1 MILETLKLASSALWV
16 NKLRT
21 GLTLLGLMIGIASVI
36 GIISLLEGMMT
47 RINRLFEEQG
57 TTTIFVT
64 RFGIITS
71 EDEFLRAIKRKK
83 LTIAD
88 AKAIEKGCPLA
99 EEVGLEVSDNL
110 TVKAGSETLFN
121 VQVFGNTA
129 NSILM
134 RDLDVEEGRFISES
148 DDEHRANVAIIGQEV
163 RKQLFPI
170 GNPIGKEI
178 TIQGVRFTVIGIGE
192 EKGSVFGENMDRY
205 CRIPA
210 NTMLKMTG
218 RRQDI
223 DITIK
228 VRSESVLDAAMD
240 EIRTVLRA
248 RRGVKY
254 HDPDD
259 FALLTAE
266 MMMKFFDSFSS
277 NARLIAFAIPMISI
291 VVAGI
296 VVMNIMMV
304 SVTERTREI
313 GIRKAIGAR
322 QRNILAQFLLE
333 ASLMSLL
340 GGIIGTA
347 LGLWLSYLVADKLSI
362 MFVFSPLAVG
372 IGLVIPIAIGLFFGI
387 YPAWKAANLDPIEAL
402 RFE

>member
-1 MILETLKLASSALWV
+1 MILETLKLASVALWV

-21 GLTLLGLMIGIASVI
+21 SLTLLGLMIGIASVI

-71 EDEFLRAIKRKK
+71 EDEFFKAIKRKK
-83 LTIAD
+83 LTID
-88 AKAIEKGCPLA
+88 DMRAIEKSCPLV
-99 EEVGLEVSDNL
+99 EMVGLEVQDNM
-110 TVKAGSETLFN
+110 TLKGGNEAMFFVN
-121 VQVFGNTA
+121 VFGNTA
-129 NSILM
+129 NSIQM
-134 RDLDVEEGRFISES
+134 RDLEVVEGRFISES
-148 DDEHRANVAIIGQEV
+148 DDEHRRPVVVIGDEI
-163 RKQLFPI
+163 RKKFFPI
-170 GNPIGKEI
+170 GSPLGKEI
-178 TIQGVRFTVIGIGE
+178 SLDGVRFTVIGVG
-192 EKGSVFGENMDRY
+192 KVQGSIFGNNMDRY

-210 NTMLKMTG
+210 NTMLRMTG
-218 RRQDI
+218 RHRDI
-223 DITIK
+223 DINVK
-228 VRSESVLDAAMD
+228 VRSESQLDAAMD

-248 RRGVKY
+248 RRGVRY

-266 MMMKFFDSFSS
+266 MMMSFFSSFTS
-277 NARLIAFAIPMISI
+277 NARVIAAAIPAISI

-313 GIRKAIGAR
+313 GIRKSVGAR
-322 QRNILAQFLLE
+322 NRNILFQFLLE
-333 ASLMSLL
+333 ASLMSLM
-340 GGIIGTA
+340 GGLLGTA
-347 LGLWLSYLVADKLSI
+347 VGLGVSYAVAGQLGI
-362 MFVFSPLAVG
+362 PFVISMMAVG
-372 IGLVIPIAIGLFFGI
+372 FGLVIPISIGLFFGI
-387 YPAWKAANLDPIEAL
+387 YPAWKAANLDPIDAL

>member
-1 MILETLKLASSALWV
+1 MIFETLKLAAAALWV

-21 GLTLLGLMIGIASVI
+21 SLTLLGLMIGIASVI
-36 GIISLLEGMMT
+36 GIVSLLQGMMT

-83 LTIAD
+83 LSIED
-88 AKAIEKGCPLA
+88 AKAIEKSCPLA
-99 EEVGLEVSDNL
+99 QAVGLEVSDNL
-110 TVKAGSETLFN
+110 AVKAGSESLFN
-121 VQVFGNTA
+121 VQVYGNTA
-129 NSILM
+129 NSIQM
-134 RDLDVEEGRFISES
+134 RDLEVVEGRFISEV
-148 DDEHRANVAIIGQEV
+148 DDEHHREVVVIGQEI
-163 RKQLFPI
+163 RKKFFPI
-170 GNPIGKEI
+170 GSALGKELMI
-178 TIQGVRFTVIGIGE
+178 NGTRFTVIGVGE

-223 DITIK
+223 DITVK
-228 VRSESVLDAAMD
+228 VASESQLDAAMD
-240 EIRTVLRA
+240 EIRTVLRS

-266 MMMKFFDSFSS
+266 MMMKFFSSFTS
-277 NARLIAFAIPMISI
+277 NALIIAYCIPMISI

-322 QRNILAQFLLE
+322 QRNILSQFLLE

-340 GGIIGTA
+340 GGILGTSV
-347 LGLWLSYLVADKLSI
+347 GIWLSYVVAQKLETL
-362 MFVFSPLAVG
+362 FVISPLAIM
-372 IGLVIPIAIGLFFGI
+372 IGLAIPIAIGLFFGI

>member
-21 GLTLLGLMIGIASVI
+21 FLTLLGLVIGIASVI
-36 GIISLLEGMMT
+36 GIISLLEGMTT
-47 RINRLFEEQG
+47 RINQLFEEQG

-71 EDEFLRAIKRKK
+71 EEEFLRAIKRKR
-83 LTIAD
+83 LSIED
-88 AKAIEKGCPLA
+88 AKAIKKGCPLA
-99 EEVGLEVSDNL
+99 QEVGLEVNDHL
-110 TVKAGSETLFN
+110 LVKSGNENLFN
-121 VQVFGNTA
+121 VAVFGNTA

-134 RDLDVEEGRFISES
+134 RDLEVAEGRFISES
-148 DDEHRANVAIIGQEV
+148 DDEHRQNVVVIGQELKNKFFPLGNALG
-163 RKQLFPI
+163 KQI
-170 GNPIGKEI
+170 S
-178 TIQGVRFTVIGIGE
+178 IQGIRFTVIGVGE

-210 NTMLKMTG
+210 NTMLKMIG
-218 RRQDI
+218 RRQDL

-228 VRSESVLDAAMD
+228 VASESQLDAAMD

-259 FALLTAE
+259 FALLTSE
-266 MMMKFFDSFSS
+266 MMMNFFSSFTS
-277 NARLIAFAIPMISI
+277 NARIIAFSIPAISI

-322 QRNILAQFLLE
+322 QSNILSQFLLE

-340 GGIIGTA
+340 GGVIGTA
-347 LGLWLSYLVADKLSI
+347 LGLWLSYMVAGELGI
-362 MFVFSPLAVG
+362 LFVISPLAVG
-372 IGLVIPIAIGLFFGI
+372 FGLVIPIAIGLFFGI
-387 YPAWKAANLDPIEAL
+387 YPAWKAASLDPIEAL

>member
-1 MILETLKLASSALWV
+1 MIFETLKLASSALWV

-163 RKQLFPI
+163 RKQLVPNRESDWQ
-170 GNPIGKEI
+170 GNHDSGCSLH
-178 TIQGVRFTVIGIGE
+178 R
-192 EKGSVFGENMDRY
+192 R
-205 CRIPA
+205 R
-210 NTMLKMTG
+210 G
-218 RRQDI
+218 RRR
-223 DITIK
+223 K
-228 VRSESVLDAAMD
+228 RL
-240 EIRTVLRA
+240 
-248 RRGVKY
+248 GV
-254 HDPDD
+254 
-259 FALLTAE
+259 
-266 MMMKFFDSFSS
+266 
-277 NARLIAFAIPMISI
+277 
-291 VVAGI
+291 
-296 VVMNIMMV
+296 
-304 SVTERTREI
+304 
-313 GIRKAIGAR
+313 
-322 QRNILAQFLLE
+322 
-333 ASLMSLL
+333 
-340 GGIIGTA
+340 
-347 LGLWLSYLVADKLSI
+347 W
-362 MFVFSPLAVG
+362 
-372 IGLVIPIAIGLFFGI
+372 
-387 YPAWKAANLDPIEAL
+387 
-402 RFE
+402 

>member
-1 MILETLKLASSALWV
+1 MIVETLKLASSALWV

-21 GLTLLGLMIGIASVI
+21 FLTLLGLVIGIASVI
-36 GIISLLEGMMT
+36 GIISLLEGMTT
-47 RINRLFEEQG
+47 RINQLFEEQG

-71 EDEFLRAIKRKK
+71 EEEFLRAIKRKK
-83 LTIAD
+83 LSLDD
-88 AKAIEKGCPLA
+88 AKAIAKSCPLA
-99 EEVGLEVSDNL
+99 QEVGIEVSDNL
-110 TVKAGSETLFN
+110 LVKSGNESLFN
-121 VQVFGNTA
+121 VMVFGNTA
-129 NSILM
+129 NSVLM
-134 RDLDVEEGRFISES
+134 RDLEVVEGRFISES
-148 DDEHRANVAIIGQEV
+148 DDEHRQNVAVIGQEL
-163 RKQLFPI
+163 KNKFFPM
-170 GNPIGKEI
+170 GNALGKEI
-178 TIQGVRFTVIGIGE
+178 SIQGTRFTVIGVGE

-223 DITIK
+223 DITVK
-228 VRSESVLDAAMD
+228 VASESQLDAAMD

-259 FALLTAE
+259 FAMLTSE
-266 MMMKFFDSFSS
+266 MMMNFFSSFSS
-277 NARLIAFAIPMISI
+277 NARIIAFSIPAISI
-291 VVAGI
+291 IVAGI

-322 QRNILAQFLLE
+322 QNNILTQFLLE
-333 ASLMSLL
+333 ATLMSLL

-347 LGLWLSYLVADKLSI
+347 LGLWLSYFVAGKADIL
-362 MFVFSPLAVG
+362 FVISPLAVG
-372 IGLVIPIAIGLFFGI
+372 FGLIIPIAIGLF
-387 YPAWKAANLDPIEAL
+387 
-402 RFE
+402 

>member
-1 MILETLKLASSALWV
+1 MIVETLKLASSALWV

-21 GLTLLGLMIGIASVI
+21 SLTLLGLMIGIASVI

-47 RINRLFEEQG
+47 RINQLFEEQG

-71 EDEFLRAIKRKK
+71 EEEFLRAIKRKK
-83 LTIAD
+83 LSIDD
-88 AKAIEKGCPLA
+88 ARAIDKGCPLA
-99 EEVGLEVSDNL
+99 EEVGLEVNDNL
-110 TVKAGSETLFN
+110 TIKSGSESLFN

-134 RDLDVEEGRFISES
+134 RDLEVVEGRFISET
-148 DDEHRANVAIIGQEV
+148 DDEHRRNVVVIGQEV
-163 RKQLFPI
+163 KKKFFPI
-170 GNPIGKEI
+170 GNPLGREI
-178 TIQGVRFTVIGIGE
+178 TIQGIGFTVIGVGE

-228 VRSESVLDAAMD
+228 VRSEAVIDAAMD

-259 FALLTAE
+259 FALLTSE
-266 MMMKFFDSFSS
+266 MMMNFFSSFTS
-277 NARLIAFAIPMISI
+277 NARIIAFSIPAISI

-340 GGIIGTA
+340 GGILGTA
-347 LGLWLSYLVADKLSI
+347 LGLLLSYFVAGKLSI
-362 MFVFSPLAVG
+362 MFVISPLALV
-372 IGLVIPIAIGLFFGI
+372 IGLIIPIGIGLFFGI